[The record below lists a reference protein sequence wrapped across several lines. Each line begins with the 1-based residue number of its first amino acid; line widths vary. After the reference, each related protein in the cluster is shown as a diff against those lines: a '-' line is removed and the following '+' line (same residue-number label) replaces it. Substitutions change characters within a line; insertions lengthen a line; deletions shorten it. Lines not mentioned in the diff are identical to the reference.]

1 MVKNTPCNVGNLGSI
16 PGQGTKIPHA
26 EEQLSLNAATRESM
40 LPNKTSD
47 MT

>member
-1 MVKNTPCNVGNLGSI
+1 MVKNAPCNVGNLGSI

-26 EEQLSLNAATRESM
+26 EEQLNLSAATRESI
-40 LPNKTSD
+40 LQNKTSG